1 MDGSQVGP
9 LMIFGVTGSD
19 DLGLF
24 LISWGPFTMLQIPRT
39 QHVPGIE
46 NAALAPS

>member
-9 LMIFGVTGSD
+9 LMIFGLMIFGVTGSD

-24 LISWGPFTMLQIPRT
+24 LISWSV
-39 QHVPGIE
+39 HH
-46 NAALAPS
+46 APDP

>member
-9 LMIFGVTGSD
+9 LIFGVTGSD

-24 LISWGPFTMLQIPRT
+24 LILWSVTMLQIPRT
-39 QHVPGIE
+39 QHVPGVE